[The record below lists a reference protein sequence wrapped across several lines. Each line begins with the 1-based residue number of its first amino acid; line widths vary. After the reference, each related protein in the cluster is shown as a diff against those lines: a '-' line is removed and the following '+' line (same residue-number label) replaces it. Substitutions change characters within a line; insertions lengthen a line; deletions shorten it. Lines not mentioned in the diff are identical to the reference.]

1 MTRLDRIT
9 MQGFKS
15 FANRITI
22 PFPSG
27 YNVIAGPNGSGKCLS
42 YNSIVTLAD
51 GKNIKI
57 GELVENKINESLCV
71 KKLDDGFVAVG
82 DGTRILTLND
92 KLKTEVRQIKAFIK
106 RTAPEKMLQIKT
118 RSGREITSTPYHPF
132 FSINEKGIFSLEAKD
147 VKIGKKIA
155 VPRKIESPERRA
167 AQIGTNLSAK
177 LYVPYSDELKAL
189 IKSEIKS
196 RKLSHKDFARNAGIP
211 YVALKGLFDRQAIRL
226 DYLKNISDSYELDL
240 KIKYLRSKNQNKVF
254 SVPAICPELAR
265 FLGYM
270 ISEGSSTN
278 SGQLW
283 FVNEDESLIDD
294 FVGIC
299 SNTFSIK
306 PGVFSYK
313 GLTKDVIVF
322 SKPMQLWLEGTCN
335 LKINSKS
342 SEKNVPEFIMSSE
355 EPIIRNFLAALFEGD
370 SYFNTENA
378 YMEYATASK
387 DLAMG
392 LQHLLLRLNVLS
404 NIKEKIKYASNT
416 EKRTKRKYYSLY
428 VYGEDLERLLN
439 QIELKGEKKHAAEKI
454 KMLAKKRNPNTDL
467 VPGIN
472 LFIKGIVKECKI
484 NMKKT
489 RKICPKLAAYYEN
502 RCECSRKG
510 IIEIANIIKKYGTI
524 TEKSEAAIKQLLLLA
539 NSDIFFHEIIEIR
552 EAERPEWV
560 YDLEVD
566 ETHNYIANDFFV
578 HNSNVID
585 ALTFVLGTTSARTIR
600 AQKLQNL
607 IFNGGRSR
615 KPADFCE
622 VSIYLDNSDKKIPID
637 EKEIK
642 ITRRITRSGISI
654 YKLNGRTVT
663 RTKILDILSQAG
675 LSPDGYNIIM
685 QGDVTRIIEMS
696 PAERKEIID
705 DISGIAEFNEKK
717 TRAASEMEKVEMR
730 VRENMIV
737 VAEKQRLVT
746 RLKEEKENAEKYMK
760 LEAELRKS
768 KASLAKKRLDESNE
782 KMDVLNREIDEN
794 TKVFDKLE
802 KEFSTI
808 DADLEKKEK
817 TLLKKSE
824 QIIEKSRNIDI
835 LRKIDSIQTEIM
847 RKNDRIDLNAREIE
861 RLKSI
866 SVAAE
871 RNMAVKEVLNMG
883 NSNVHGTV
891 TSLVKIPRKYSV
903 ALEVAIGRHSSD
915 IVVSDEDTA
924 SFCIKALKEKRIGR
938 ARFLPLTKMSMREKK
953 PYKTKDVIGYAIDLI
968 EFDRH
973 YDPAIQ
979 YVLGSTLVVEHI
991 DIAKRIRGFRVVT
1004 LDGDLVEVSGAM
1016 IGGFYK
1022 KKKGEQTYTDFS
1034 QLEDESRKLQEEIE
1048 KFEKDLEKLRGAQQ
1062 EESQEVAKL
1071 QQSRTKE
1078 EEELDAMRKRRKELY
1093 EERLVLQGKIS
1104 RLRIDKAR
1112 LEATLD
1118 NLKIE
1123 FEDYK
1128 EITSF
1133 FSQSVEELQERV
1145 RRALIE
1151 INRLGPVNMKAVDEF
1166 KTINVEFE
1174 ELKKKLDRL
1183 LEEKDAVMKVVDEIE
1198 TRRYGKFMETFTGIN
1213 QNFTRIYFDLTGG
1226 AAELKLE
1233 VEDNIDSGLVIMA
1246 NPSGKKILNLDAMS
1260 GGEKTMASLSFLFAI
1275 MQHYA
1280 SPFYVLDEIDAALDK
1295 ANTKK
1300 VANVIKKYSK
1310 DVQFLVITHNDFTI
1324 SEADKVF
1331 GVSMEEGV
1339 SRVFGIDMSKG

>member
-1 MTRLDRIT
+1 VTRLDRIT

-22 PFPSG
+22 PFPTGFSA
-27 YNVIAGPNGSGKCLS
+27 IAGPNGSGK
-42 YNSIVTLAD
+42 
-51 GKNIKI
+51 
-57 GELVENKINESLCV
+57 
-71 KKLDDGFVAVG
+71 
-82 DGTRILTLND
+82 
-92 KLKTEVRQIKAFIK
+92 
-106 RTAPEKMLQIKT
+106 
-118 RSGREITSTPYHPF
+118 
-132 FSINEKGIFSLEAKD
+132 
-147 VKIGKKIA
+147 
-155 VPRKIESPERRA
+155 
-167 AQIGTNLSAK
+167 
-177 LYVPYSDELKAL
+177 
-189 IKSEIKS
+189 
-196 RKLSHKDFARNAGIP
+196 
-211 YVALKGLFDRQAIRL
+211 
-226 DYLKNISDSYELDL
+226 
-240 KIKYLRSKNQNKVF
+240 
-254 SVPAICPELAR
+254 
-265 FLGYM
+265 
-270 ISEGSSTN
+270 
-278 SGQLW
+278 
-283 FVNEDESLIDD
+283 
-294 FVGIC
+294 
-299 SNTFSIK
+299 
-306 PGVFSYK
+306 
-313 GLTKDVIVF
+313 
-322 SKPMQLWLEGTCN
+322 
-335 LKINSKS
+335 
-342 SEKNVPEFIMSSE
+342 
-355 EPIIRNFLAALFEGD
+355 
-370 SYFNTENA
+370 
-378 YMEYATASK
+378 
-387 DLAMG
+387 
-392 LQHLLLRLNVLS
+392 
-404 NIKEKIKYASNT
+404 
-416 EKRTKRKYYSLY
+416 
-428 VYGEDLERLLN
+428 
-439 QIELKGEKKHAAEKI
+439 
-454 KMLAKKRNPNTDL
+454 
-467 VPGIN
+467 
-472 LFIKGIVKECKI
+472 
-484 NMKKT
+484 
-489 RKICPKLAAYYEN
+489 
-502 RCECSRKG
+502 
-510 IIEIANIIKKYGTI
+510 
-524 TEKSEAAIKQLLLLA
+524 
-539 NSDIFFHEIIEIR
+539 
-552 EAERPEWV
+552 
-560 YDLEVD
+560 
-566 ETHNYIANDFFV
+566 
-578 HNSNVID
+578 SNVID

-622 VSIYLDNSDKKIPID
+622 VSIYLDNTDKKIPLE
-637 EKEIK
+637 EKEVK

-675 LSPDGYNIIM
+675 LSSDGYNIIM

-696 PAERKEIID
+696 SAERKETID
-705 DISGIAEFNEKK
+705 DISGISEFNEKK

-760 LEAELRKS
+760 LEAELKKS

-782 KMDVLNREIDEN
+782 KMGVLNREIEEN
-794 TKVFDKLE
+794 TKVFDNLE
-802 KEFSTI
+802 KEFSTT
-808 DADLEKKEK
+808 DTDLEKKEK
-817 TLLKKSE
+817 TLLKKGE

-871 RNMAVKEVLNMG
+871 RNMAVREVLNMG

-891 TSLVKIPRKYSV
+891 ISLVKIPRKYDV
-903 ALEVAIGRHSSD
+903 ALEVAIGRHGSD

-938 ARFLPLTKMSMREKK
+938 ARFLPLTKMNTREKK
-953 PYKTKDVIGYAIDLI
+953 PYKSRDVIGYAIDLI

-979 YVLGSTLVVEHI
+979 YVLGSTLVVENI
-991 DIAKRIRGFRVVT
+991 DIAKRIHGFRVVT

-1022 KKKGEQTYTDFS
+1022 KKKGEQAYADFS
-1034 QLEDESRKLQEEIE
+1034 HLEDESRKLQVEIE
-1048 KFEKDLEKLRGAQQ
+1048 NLEKDLEKLRGAQQ

-1093 EERLVLQGKIS
+1093 EERLVLQEKIS

-1133 FSQSVEELQERV
+1133 FSQSAEELQERV

-1183 LEEKDAVMKVVDEIE
+1183 LEEKNAIMNVVQEIE
-1198 TRRYGKFMETFTGIN
+1198 TRRYGKFMETFTSIN
-1213 QNFTRIYFDLTGG
+1213 QNFTRIYADLTGG

-1300 VANVIKKYSK
+1300 VANGIKKYSK
-1310 DVQFLVITHNDFTI
+1310 DVQFIVITHNDFTI

-1331 GVSMEEGV
+1331 GVSMEDGV